1 MTTPDTVAV
10 LSEDYPSHV
19 RDSDNSNLFS
29 RLKKKKRTQTV
40 KHVFLRTHGP
50 QLLLN
55 RGLIKYLLTMKTR
68 AEELWSI

>member
-29 RLKKKKRTQTV
+29 RLKKKKEH
-40 KHVFLRTHGP
+40 KL
-50 QLLLN
+50 
-55 RGLIKYLLTMKTR
+55 
-68 AEELWSI
+68 